1 MARNAKNDL
10 VDRLE
15 AYDRFLKSRIDLSDK
30 EKARA
35 RAKADFFRIDPS
47 DLDREVQEAAAM
59 ESYIST
65 RLVLA
70 KREEANRYLERK
82 EIMAQRL
89 LEYREE
95 FKGRK
100 ERKTNDEIDA
110 LVQTDELVRIA
121 NVKHLNAVMTASDI
135 EGDLRAIQRK
145 SRMLELQKYNIM
157 REQTVKTHI

>member
-1 MARNAKNDL
+1 M
-10 VDRLE
+10 
-15 AYDRFLKSRIDLSDK
+15 
-30 EKARA
+30 
-35 RAKADFFRIDPS
+35 
-47 DLDREVQEAAAM
+47 
-59 ESYIST
+59 
-65 RLVLA
+65 
-70 KREEANRYLERK
+70 
-82 EIMAQRL
+82 
-89 LEYREE
+89 EYREE
-95 FKGRK
+95 FNGRK